1 MLFTTDDMVDLGR
14 LALLFGRK
22 NRATFH
28 EDGVTPE
35 SDTDHTVMLGFVA
48 CSVARELD
56 GFDPGRVAELTLV
69 HDIVE
74 AYVGDTNSFD
84 ISDEER
90 AKKKQREHEG
100 VQRLKK
106 DLGEDSWLIERL
118 LAYEA
123 QEEPEAR
130 LVRFLDKA
138 TPKINHTLNHCATIK
153 AMGKT
158 RDDLIRAHQ
167 AQLTALIEGY
177 PDIAEHVGL
186 LMTEIMLRSEESW

>member
-1 MLFTTDDMVDLGR
+1 MNFSTDDMVELGR
-14 LALLFGRK
+14 LALLFARK
-22 NRATFH
+22 NRVTLH

-48 CSVARELD
+48 CSVARELEVYN
-56 GFDPGRVAELTLV
+56 PGRVAELTLV

-84 ISDEER
+84 ISDEAR
-90 AKKKQREHEG
+90 AAKKQREHEG
-100 VQRLKK
+100 LQRMRR
-106 DLGEDSWLIERL
+106 DFGEDSWLIQTL

-138 TPKINHTLNHCATIK
+138 MPKINHMLNHCASIK

-158 RDDLIRAHQ
+158 HDDLVRAHQ
-167 AQLTALIEGY
+167 TQLQELIEEY